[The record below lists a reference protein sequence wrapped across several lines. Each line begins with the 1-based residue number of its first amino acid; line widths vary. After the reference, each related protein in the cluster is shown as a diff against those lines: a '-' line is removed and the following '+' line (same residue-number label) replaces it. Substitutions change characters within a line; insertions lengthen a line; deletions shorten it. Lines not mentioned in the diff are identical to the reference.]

1 LGLPTF
7 EEAPPVAP
15 DTLSLGA
22 ELAGT
27 APDLSARFLVF
38 MSAVTFLSPA
48 KVAPL
53 LALIC

>member
-7 EEAPPVAP
+7 EEAPAVAP